1 MLKFAVLAAS
11 VSVSGVL
18 LKKQPFGAQDS
29 EFVSDASERNAMND
43 CSGGA
48 VAPGTVGASNDMA
61 MRVVAAK
68 VAAIGAEEPPK
79 DFESFSKGVK
89 KVSKFKRYAGQD
101 CEEGQEKKK
110 DMSVDA
116 PYAEKKNFHGP
127 DSQVEKANDVTREAL
142 EKVVQIKREVLGE
155 QFAKVEGAP

>member
-1 MLKFAVLAAS
+1 MFKLAVMVA
-11 VSVSGVL
+11 SVSGVV
-18 LKKQPFGAQDS
+18 LKQQPFGDQDS
-29 EFVSDASERNAMND
+29 EYVSDTAERNAMND
-43 CSGGA
+43 CSGGS

-68 VAAIGAEEPPK
+68 VSAMSGDEPPK
-79 DFESFSKGVK
+79 DFDSFSKGVK
-89 KVSKFKRYAGQD
+89 TVSKFKRYAGQD
-101 CEEGQEKKK
+101 CEKNGKAEKK
-110 DMSVDA
+110 DMSKDA
-116 PYAEKKNFHGP
+116 PYSQKRNFHGP